1 MAALLIF
8 DAGSDQFTES
18 EDQWFACPSA
28 AIDQGER
35 CLISEGGGQEGAQS
49 LLVDPVS
56 GVVLGQISD
65 VSAREDQNELGLHVL
80 DGGRSLG

>member
-49 LLVDPVS
+49 LLVDQYP
-56 GVVLGQISD
+56 
-65 VSAREDQNELGLHVL
+65 A
-80 DGGRSLG
+80 